1 MLIEEC
7 LDVETRERDG
17 ASCLGLT
24 ETADDE
30 EEEEMDS
37 EEEDLKESTITHPPP
52 PVWVQRHQGLGEN
65 QPRL

>member
-1 MLIEEC
+1 MFILEISAC
-7 LDVETRERDG
+7 SERDG

-24 ETADDE
+24 ETPDDE

-37 EEEDLKESTITHPPP
+37 EEEDLKETTVTRPPP